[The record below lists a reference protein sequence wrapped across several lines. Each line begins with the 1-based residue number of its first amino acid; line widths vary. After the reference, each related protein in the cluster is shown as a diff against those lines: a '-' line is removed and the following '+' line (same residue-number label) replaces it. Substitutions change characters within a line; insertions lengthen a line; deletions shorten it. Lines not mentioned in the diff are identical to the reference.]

1 MNSDNNNGTI
11 FVSADPSFEWQR
23 KAPKKKGFPKALKAV
38 LALILVAAVSV
49 GSAAGYMYL
58 KGGNNAPK
66 QTTATGVVYRQIQQ
80 VSATSATATAE
91 VKTAGDLTIPE
102 IYANCVKSAV
112 IFTVSIPQT
121 GSGYYFGF
129 YGQQQGKTYSTAY
142 GSGVIMTSDGYIL
155 TNAHVVEGAEK
166 IKITL
171 YDGREFDATLVGSDE
186 KTDVAVVKIDATGLP
201 AATFG
206 DSSTVMVG
214 EEAYVIGNPLGE
226 ELAFSLTCGHI
237 SAVEREIDIQGTYMG
252 LMQCDAAVSPGN
264 SGGPLINAQGLVIG
278 LVNAKISSSDTE
290 GIGFAVPINKALS
303 IATSLID
310 YGYVANRPWLGITV
324 NSVTAEQAV
333 VYNLPEGITV
343 VEVSEGSCA
352 EKGGMKVGD
361 KITHFDGVAVST
373 AGQLN
378 FQKEKH
384 SIGDTVTVTVERD
397 GQTLVLTVV
406 LTA

>member
-1 MNSDNNNGTI
+1 MNNDNNGTI
-11 FVSADPSFEWQR
+11 YISSDPSFEWQR

-58 KGGNNAPK
+58 TGGKTQNRTMSN
-66 QTTATGVVYRQIQQ
+66 VVYQQIQQ
-80 VSATSATATAE
+80 VSATTTATTAE
-91 VKTAGDLTIPE
+91 VKGAGARSVPE
-102 IYANCVKSAV
+102 IYADCVRSAV
-112 IFTVSIPQT
+112 IFTCQIPQT
-121 GSGYYFGF
+121 SSGYFFGF
-129 YGQQQGKTYSTAY
+129 YGQQQEPSYSTAY

-155 TNAHVVEGAEK
+155 TNAHVVQGTEK

-171 YDGREFDATLVGSDE
+171 YDGREFDATLVGADE

-214 EEAYVIGNPLGE
+214 EDAYVIGNPLGE

-237 SAVEREIDIQGTYMG
+237 SAVERELDIQGTYMG

-303 IATSLID
+303 VATSLID
-310 YGYVANRPWLGITV
+310 YGYVANRPWLGISV

-397 GQTLVLTVV
+397 GQTVV
-406 LTA
+406 LTIVLTA